1 MSLKSNYPVVLNGTT
16 FQPFKTWSVVYN
28 DSVVTHETEG
38 GTQEDA
44 INRKGRRTI
53 SVNTVCLEAVA
64 RQLVALETHDSFTA
78 KFYELK
84 TGGYVTINVRV
95 AAGSM
100 SASLK
105 EKSANLDYCNGIWDV
120 SFTLEEF

>member
-1 MSLKSNYPVVLNGTT
+1 MSIQSDYPVELNGTQ
-16 FQPFKTWSVVYN
+16 FQPFKQWSVVYN

-44 INRKGRRTI
+44 ISRKGRRTI
-53 SVNTVCLEAVA
+53 SVNTVCLESVA
-64 RQLVALETHDSFTA
+64 RQLVALEAYDSFTA

-84 TGGYVTINVRV
+84 AGGYVTINVRV

-100 SASLK
+100 TATLK
-105 EKSANLDYCNGIWDV
+105 EKSAKLEYCNGVWDV